1 MALSRRDFV
10 KLCSGTVAGFGV
22 SQMFH
27 PAIHEAFAQTLTGE
41 RPPVFWVQ
49 GQGCTGCSVTLL
61 NSTHP
66 SIADVLLKIIS
77 LEFHPTVMAAE
88 GEGAY
93 EHMMRVAEKFKGKF
107 IFAVEGAVPVAH
119 DGKCCV
125 VAEADHH
132 EVTMTEV
139 TKVLAANAAAVLAV
153 GTCAAYGGIPAGK
166 GNETGAMGVSA
177 FLKKEGIPAPVI
189 NIPGC
194 PPHPDWMVG
203 TLALLLDAMKRKGT
217 EGGVLEIMRGLD
229 DVGRPKVFY
238 PNTHLTCPYL
248 SSFEDG
254 IFSPFMTDKK
264 GCRFELGCRGPWSG
278 CDSAT
283 RKWNGGVNWCIANA
297 TCGGCTSPNFPD
309 GMSPFYEN

>member
-1 MALSRRDFV
+1 M
-10 KLCSGTVAGFGV
+10 
-22 SQMFH
+22 
-27 PAIHEAFAQTLTGE
+27 
-41 RPPVFWVQ
+41 
-49 GQGCTGCSVTLL
+49 
-61 NSTHP
+61 
-66 SIADVLLKIIS
+66 LLKIIS

-125 VAEADHH
+125 VAEANHH

-194 PPHPDWMVG
+194 PPHPDWIG
-203 TLALLLDAMKRKGT
+203 GHHRPRPSGSRHQHARTAGQAGARRQRPP
-217 EGGVLEIMRGLD
+217 EGVLQERA
-229 DVGRPKVFY
+229 
-238 PNTHLTCPYL
+238 HEL
-248 SSFEDG
+248 SPPER
-254 IFSPFMTDKK
+254 I
-264 GCRFELGCRGPWSG
+264 
-278 CDSAT
+278 
-283 RKWNGGVNWCIANA
+283 
-297 TCGGCTSPNFPD
+297 
-309 GMSPFYEN
+309 

>member
-132 EVTMTEV
+132 EGTMTEV

-297 TCGGCTSPNFPD
+297 TCVGCTSPNFPD

>member
-1 MALSRRDFV
+1 M
-10 KLCSGTVAGFGV
+10 
-22 SQMFH
+22 H
-27 PAIHEAFAQTLTGE
+27 
-41 RPPVFWVQ
+41 
-49 GQGCTGCSVTLL
+49 GCSVTLL

-125 VAEADHH
+125 VAEANHH

-194 PPHPDWMVG
+194 PPHPDWIVG
-203 TLALLLDAMKRKGT
+203 TIGLGLQALATNTLGLLVKQGLDAN
-217 EGGVLEIMRGLD
+217 
-229 DVGRPKVFY
+229 GRPKAFY
-238 PNTHLTCPYL
+238 KNVHMNCPHLSAFEAGAHGQDHERQGRLPFQHGL
-248 SSFEDG
+248 QGPPERLRLLRAQMEQRGQLVRQQRHVHRLHLPDLPRRAVPLLRQLGRFPAGRRQSS
-254 IFSPFMTDKK
+254 
-264 GCRFELGCRGPWSG
+264 
-278 CDSAT
+278 
-283 RKWNGGVNWCIANA
+283 GVALI
-297 TCGGCTSPNFPD
+297 
-309 GMSPFYEN
+309 

>member
-125 VAEADHH
+125 VAEANHH

-297 TCGGCTSPNFPD
+297 TCVGCTSPNFPD

>member
-194 PPHPDWMVG
+194 PPHPDWIVG
-203 TLALLLDAMKRKGT
+203 TIGLGLQALATNTLGLLAHGQDHERQGRLPFQHGLQGPPERLRLLRAQMEQRGQLVRQQRHVHRLHLPDLPRRAVPLLRQLGRFPAGRRQSSDT
-217 EGGVLEIMRGLD
+217 LNGVSR
-229 DVGRPKVFY
+229 
-238 PNTHLTCPYL
+238 
-248 SSFEDG
+248 SS
-254 IFSPFMTDKK
+254 
-264 GCRFELGCRGPWSG
+264 RF
-278 CDSAT
+278 
-283 RKWNGGVNWCIANA
+283 
-297 TCGGCTSPNFPD
+297 
-309 GMSPFYEN
+309 

>member
-194 PPHPDWMVG
+194 PPHPDWIVG
-203 TLALLLDAMKRKGT
+203 TIGLGLQALATNTLGLLVKQGL
-217 EGGVLEIMRGLD
+217 EGVLQERA
-229 DVGRPKVFY
+229 
-238 PNTHLTCPYL
+238 HEL
-248 SSFEDG
+248 SPPER
-254 IFSPFMTDKK
+254 I
-264 GCRFELGCRGPWSG
+264 
-278 CDSAT
+278 
-283 RKWNGGVNWCIANA
+283 
-297 TCGGCTSPNFPD
+297 
-309 GMSPFYEN
+309 

>member
-153 GTCAAYGGIPAGK
+153 GTCAAYGGIP
-166 GNETGAMGVSA
+166 T
-177 FLKKEGIPAPVI
+177 PVI
-189 NIPGC
+189 NVPGC
-194 PPHPDWMVG
+194 PPHPDWIVG
-203 TLALLLDAMKRKGT
+203 TIGLGLQALATNTLGLLVKQGLDAN
-217 EGGVLEIMRGLD
+217 
-229 DVGRPKVFY
+229 GRPKAFY
-238 PNTHLTCPYL
+238 KNVHMNCPHL
-248 SSFEDG
+248 SAFEAG
-254 IFSPFMTDKK
+254 HMVKTMSDKD
-264 GCRFELGCRGPWSG
+264 GCRFSMGCKGPRSA
-278 CDSAT
+278 CDSFE
-283 RKWNGGVNWCIANA
+283 RKWNNGVNWCVNNA
-297 TCGGCTSPNFPD
+297 TCIGCTSPTFPD
-309 GMSPFYEN
+309 GQSPFYVN

>member
-125 VAEADHH
+125 VAEAGHH

-238 PNTHLTCPYL
+238 PNTHLSCPYL
-248 SSFEDG
+248 GSFEDG
-254 IFSPFMTDKK
+254 VFSPSMTDKK

-297 TCGGCTSPNFPD
+297 TCVGCTSPNFPD

>member
-166 GNETGAMGVSA
+166 ATR
-177 FLKKEGIPAPVI
+177 PAPWAF
-189 NIPGC
+189 PRSSKRG
-194 PPHPDWMVG
+194 HPRPRHQHPRLPSASRLDRG
-203 TLALLLDAMKRKGT
+203 HHRLGLQALATNTLGLLVKQGSTPTAARRRST
-217 EGGVLEIMRGLD
+217 R
-229 DVGRPKVFY
+229 
-238 PNTHLTCPYL
+238 TC
-248 SSFEDG
+248 
-254 IFSPFMTDKK
+254 T
-264 GCRFELGCRGPWSG
+264 
-278 CDSAT
+278 
-283 RKWNGGVNWCIANA
+283 
-297 TCGGCTSPNFPD
+297 
-309 GMSPFYEN
+309 

>member
-125 VAEADHH
+125 VAEANHH

-194 PPHPDWMVG
+194 PPHPDWIVG
-203 TLALLLDAMKRKGT
+203 TIGLGLQALATNTLGLLVKQGLDAN
-217 EGGVLEIMRGLD
+217 
-229 DVGRPKVFY
+229 GRPKAFY
-238 PNTHLTCPYL
+238 KNVHMNCPHLKPGT
-248 SSFEDG
+248 
-254 IFSPFMTDKK
+254 
-264 GCRFELGCRGPWSG
+264 WS
-278 CDSAT
+278 
-283 RKWNGGVNWCIANA
+283 R
-297 TCGGCTSPNFPD
+297 P
-309 GMSPFYEN
+309 